1 VITVAIITRGLDEDP
16 IDSALINQE
25 PDLDTVQTATT
36 VLASSNTQVAPKR
49 KGRQPGSKN
58 KKTLQRAVA
67 IQSAMQALQAG
78 GTQLQRDEAFQGLQA
93 ALLEQNS
100 NTQAIQA
107 QDGSVT
113 QGKKRGRPVGSKNK
127 TSRKKAAPDPSIEL

>member
-49 KGRQPGSKN
+49 RQPRSKN

-78 GTQLQRDEAFQGLQA
+78 GTQLQSDEAFQGLQA